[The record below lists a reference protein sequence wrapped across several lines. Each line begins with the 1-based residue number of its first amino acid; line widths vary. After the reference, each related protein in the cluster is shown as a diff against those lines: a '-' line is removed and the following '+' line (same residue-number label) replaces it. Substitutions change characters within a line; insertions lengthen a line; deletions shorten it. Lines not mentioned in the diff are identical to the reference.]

1 MNSVLRPPADD
12 PLYGLP
18 DAARP
23 HYATGMLL
31 DAQDFADEQI
41 YHRNR
46 LARALAFASGAGARR
61 LPEGAGENPGATG
74 LFGGGTLAGLRA
86 AYRPEAVTPAG
97 TQPEEIRVAPGL
109 AVDRL
114 GRLVEIPIPVCL
126 RLQRWFDFE
135 LARDGGDDLRRAAL
149 ADPARFVSP
158 RLAADIAGGGD
169 PLPARAVIVD
179 VFVRF
184 VTCRQALTPAF
195 ASGPFDALDAVETSR
210 LRDAYE
216 VHFVPRSDG
225 LDDDFNGLPLQD
237 RDLSALDATAR
248 RDALQDAVLDAW
260 PDLAGTVGADG
271 ELAAPPGHP
280 PGLDPTAVF
289 LARVFVP
296 VGAGDPP
303 ARSGGAVV
311 DNGGRRFLP
320 HLGMMAAALG
330 LGQP

>member
-1 MNSVLRPPADD
+1 MNGSLRPPADD

-31 DAQDFADEQI
+31 DAEDFAAEQI

-61 LPEGAGENPGATG
+61 LPEDAGESPGATG
-74 LFGGGTLAGLRA
+74 LLGGGTLAGLRVTV
-86 AYRPEAVTPAG
+86 RPAAG

-114 GRLVEIPIPVCL
+114 GRLVEVPRPVCL
-126 RLQRWFDFE
+126 RLQRWFDGE
-135 LARDGGDDLRRAAL
+135 LERDGGDDLRRAAQTDL
-149 ADPARFVSP
+149 ARFAST
-158 RLAADIAGGGD
+158 RLSDDIAGGAE

-195 ASGPFDALDAVETSR
+195 ASGPFDALDAVETTR

-216 VHFVPRSDG
+216 VHFVPRTDG
-225 LDDDFNGLPLQD
+225 LDDDFSGLPLLD
-237 RDLSALDATAR
+237 RDLSALSGAGLMAAGR
-248 RDALQDAVLDAW
+248 LG
-260 PDLAGTVGADG
+260 LAGQPGGKQLITLLNGVRVGANGATMTVDFHMESADLIKVINSLS
-271 ELAAPPGHP
+271 ELDKSIHINH
-280 PGLDPTAVF
+280 DPDEDEVE
-289 LARVFVP
+289 VKVK
-296 VGAGDPP
+296 VE
-303 ARSGGAVV
+303 SE
-311 DNGGRRFLP
+311 
-320 HLGMMAAALG
+320 
-330 LGQP
+330 

>member
-1 MNSVLRPPADD
+1 MNGDLRPPADD

-31 DAQDFADEQI
+31 DAADFAAEQI

-61 LPEGAGENPGATG
+61 LPEGAGESPGATG
-74 LFGGGTLAGLRA
+74 FLAGGTLAGLRVTQ
-86 AYRPEAVTPAG
+86 RPESG
-97 TQPEEIRVAPGL
+97 EQPEEIRVAPGL

-114 GRLVEIPIPVCL
+114 GRLIEVPRPVCL
-126 RLQRWFDFE
+126 RLQRWFDGE
-135 LARDGGDDLRRAAL
+135 LARDGGDDLRRAAQ
-149 ADPARFVSP
+149 ADAARFASA
-158 RLAADIAGGGD
+158 RLNDEIAAGAD
-169 PLPARAVIVD
+169 PLPARAVVVD

-195 ASGPFDALDAVETSR
+195 ANGPFDALDAVETSR
-210 LRDAYE
+210 LRDAFE
-216 VHFVPRSDG
+216 VHFVPRTDG
-225 LDDDFNGLPLQD
+225 LDDDFDGLPLLD
-237 RDLSALDATAR
+237 RDLSALDGAAR
-248 RDALQDAVLDAW
+248 RDALQDAVLDGW
-260 PDLAGTVGADG
+260 PDLAASVGADG
-271 ELAAPPGHP
+271 QLAPPPGHP

-289 LARVFVP
+289 LARVFIGVE
-296 VGAGDPP
+296 AGDPP

-320 HLGMMAAALG
+320 HLGMLAGALG
-330 LGQP
+330 LGLD

>member
-1 MNSVLRPPADD
+1 MNRDLRPPADD

-23 HYATGMLL
+23 NYATGMLL
-31 DAQDFADEQI
+31 GADDFAAEQI

-61 LPEGAGENPGATG
+61 LPEGVGDSPGAAG
-74 LFGGGTLAGLRA
+74 LLGGGTLAGLRVALRA
-86 AYRPEAVTPAG
+86 ASG

-114 GRLVEIPIPVCL
+114 GRLIEVPNPVCL
-126 RLQRWFDFE
+126 RLQRWFDGE
-135 LARDGGDDLRRAAL
+135 LERDGGDDLRRAAL
-149 ADPARFVSP
+149 ADAGRFASAR
-158 RLAADIAGGGD
+158 LNDEIAAGAG
-169 PLPARAVIVD
+169 PLPERAVIVD

-216 VHFVPRSDG
+216 VHFVPRTDG
-225 LDDDFNGLPLQD
+225 LDDDFNGLPLLD
-237 RDLSALDATAR
+237 RDLSALTGAAR
-248 RDALQDAVLDAW
+248 RDALQDAVLDGW
-260 PDLAGTVGADG
+260 PDLAATVGADNQ
-271 ELAAPPGHP
+271 LASPPGHP

-289 LARVFVP
+289 LARVFIG

-311 DNGGRRFLP
+311 DNGARRFLP
-320 HLGMMAAALG
+320 HLGMLAGALG
-330 LGQP
+330 LGLD

>member
-1 MNSVLRPPADD
+1 MNGTARPPADD

-31 DAQDFADEQI
+31 DAQDFAAEQV

-46 LARALAFASGAGARR
+46 LARALAFASGAGSRR
-61 LPEGAGENPGATG
+61 LPEGIGENPGATG
-74 LFGGGTLAGLRA
+74 LFGGGTLAGLRVAHAPA
-86 AYRPEAVTPAG
+86 AGA
-97 TQPEEIRVAPGL
+97 QPEEIRVAPGL

-114 GRLVEIPIPVCL
+114 GRLVEVPRAVCL
-126 RLQRWFDFE
+126 RLQRWFDSE
-135 LARDGGDDLRRAAL
+135 LERDGGDDLRRAAL
-149 ADPARFVSP
+149 SSPERFAST
-158 RLAADIAGGGD
+158 RLTEAIAGGGD
-169 PLPARAVIVD
+169 PLPERAVIVD

-216 VHFVPRSDG
+216 VHFVPRTDG
-225 LDDDFNGLPLQD
+225 LDDDFNGLPLLD
-237 RDLSALDATAR
+237 RDLSALSGTAR
-248 RDALQDAVLDAW
+248 RDALQDAVLDGW

-280 PGLDPTAVF
+280 PGLDPTAIF
-289 LARVFVP
+289 LARVFIA

-303 ARSGGAVV
+303 ARSGGATV

-320 HLGMMAAALG
+320 HLGMMAGALG
-330 LGQP
+330 LGLD